1 MASLRFQ
8 YSSITRL
15 RSFNCSSVSNTVWNA
30 SADPT
35 GKQIEAS
42 RWEPKLARRTAD
54 LRFSAHA
61 HLIRTVREQ
70 LGHTPV

>member
-1 MASLRFQ
+1 MRAP
-8 YSSITRL
+8 
-15 RSFNCSSVSNTVWNA
+15 
-30 SADPT
+30 DPT